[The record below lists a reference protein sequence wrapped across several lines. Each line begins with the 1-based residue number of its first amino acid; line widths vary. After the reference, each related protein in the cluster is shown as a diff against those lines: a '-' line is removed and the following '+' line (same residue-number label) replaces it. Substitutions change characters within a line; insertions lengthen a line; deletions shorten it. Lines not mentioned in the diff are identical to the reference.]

1 MEIRITADVVGVDQ
15 RALKRKEAELRSRL
29 GQPMV
34 GPSTNVYGP
43 AHATLR
49 DHNNAIVAEADV
61 DQTFAAL
68 IKHFKLG
75 EEDAADQGE
84 EAADG

>member
-1 MEIRITADVVGVDQ
+1 MEIRITADVVGVDE
-15 RALKRKEAELRSRL
+15 RPLKRKEAELRSRL

-34 GPSTNVYGP
+34 GPRTNVYGP
-43 AHATLR
+43 ATATLR
-49 DHNNAIVAEADV
+49 DANNAIVAQADV

-75 EEDAADQGE
+75 EEDAAD
-84 EAADG
+84 EAD